1 MDDLKRSPLKTVH
14 WSQDSSSNR
23 GDEDLDNSNNALNVN
38 IDEKSNFDEISIKID
53 INQSSPSKSMSP
65 RKKRRASATTQML
78 EKELKA
84 ESNRRNSINM
94 ANMVGEN
101 SNLTLMAASLRRQNE
116 DLKAK
121 LAEASK
127 IGGSK
132 RKSENLNSIDKLL
145 FEQKENECDDLKK
158 TVSNLEKLLDH
169 ERDERNAYEKNTMGL
184 LEEVKKKWHNRDD
197 KRQQMLKKDL
207 EDANVVVQDMEL
219 ELHKKASDLDSAKCE
234 IESLQTVKQSL
245 KTKLKE
251 CKSKLEATVA
261 NYESKVDEVKRKE
274 DKISNLEEELTI
286 KENEQ
291 KKKKRVSILINDNR
305 AEVEAL
311 QSQIDELLEQKQVAE
326 SELSDIKLTAKL
338 TANRLDSL
346 QKEYDQHLSRCDAQ
360 LVKSNGEKSKL
371 QESNE
376 TLENSVSVLEA
387 KLKDKT
393 NQLEKLE
400 KIQLNLEAKIPTK
413 ETLEAYSSEKV
424 TDLMAELEKVKED
437 NRILKV
443 DVRLSE
449 RKHKEVE
456 GRLDIYK
463 DMYKEERKKN
473 TKDCDDEK
481 NLKVKIATLEKNLET
496 EQKDKETEVDRHKL
510 TTSKLESLKKDFEV
524 LKEENQSMKDAEFEL
539 KQAQKKLTKAEE
551 ECQKSFDYKK
561 KSELTKALCL
571 ELESQIKE
579 YEIVIERMEKVQQK
593 LKESNEDLKTKADTS
608 GSDLIKAKREIN
620 ELKST
625 GAFKETKL
633 KDLEEKNNEIEKFYE
648 TEGAQWKT
656 KFEETSKLK
665 KEQTSRIVEM
675 KNSFQSLEK
684 DQNQLNHEN
693 EKFRDQNAKLKE
705 EMTTLI
711 TSFHSL
717 KDSHQMLQNT
727 VEELGD
733 KLVARD
739 EDISKKERKLS
750 TLQADLDR
758 KNIEHQETVNQVK
771 KLTQQ
776 FNIQSTPSKKKDKPH
791 TAFFM

>member
-311 QSQIDELLEQKQVAE
+311 QTQIDELLEQKQVAE

-413 ETLEAYSSEKV
+413 ETLEAYSNEKV

-524 LKEENQSMKDAEFEL
+524 LKEDNQSMKDAEFEL

-561 KSELTKALCL
+561 KYELTKDLCL

-776 FNIQSTPSKKKDKPH
+776 FNIQSTPSKKKDKSH